1 MSHSNLDRVISTPYV
16 FVVLLRF
23 SNLQTQFKN
32 SLKFSVHFTVTTLR
46 LYYEDEPVHA
56 VPEKVI
62 ISAVTYNYTVW
73 PQRNEVL
80 NAKSGGT
87 YQHYK
92 PCAQCTW
99 ANQPL
104 STARTIDGQSP
115 LLTWL
120 RAFLSQLFDSQC
132 IPNTTTTS
140 QHHPML
146 HLTGRPSFEPWR
158 RFTLDVTH

>member
-62 ISAVTYNYTVW
+62 ISAVTYNYTV
-73 PQRNEVL
+73 
-80 NAKSGGT
+80 
-87 YQHYK
+87 
-92 PCAQCTW
+92 
-99 ANQPL
+99 
-104 STARTIDGQSP
+104 
-115 LLTWL
+115 
-120 RAFLSQLFDSQC
+120 
-132 IPNTTTTS
+132 
-140 QHHPML
+140 
-146 HLTGRPSFEPWR
+146 
-158 RFTLDVTH
+158 